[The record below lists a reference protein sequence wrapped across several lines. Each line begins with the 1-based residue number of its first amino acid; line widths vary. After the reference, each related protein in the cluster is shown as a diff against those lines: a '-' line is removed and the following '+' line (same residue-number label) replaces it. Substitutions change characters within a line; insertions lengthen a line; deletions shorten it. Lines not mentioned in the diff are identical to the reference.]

1 MFPTSISR
9 LCNDKRP
16 DHRKSKGSN
25 RLAQV
30 SDRGVQIIESLKEVI
45 ASLKSQNE
53 VYRLEREQDKR
64 QINALLSVI
73 ADLRKEIAS
82 LHEAIDARNNDIAKA
97 ENINK
102 GLSRIISNKTEKQA
116 PPEPSAK
123 ERKELET
130 KRAEAVW
137 RQSVRRLSRP
147 VEITAQSEA
156 PIRRTLHIRESFTL
170 HPTLPVSICPPPRLS
185 AALIRRVTPPHIW
198 KAGGTAIKRV
208 IWRRYSTVRL
218 CISRTA
224 ACTVERHRQPH
235 SLTLPMSPQQ

>member
-1 MFPTSISR
+1 MT
-9 LCNDKRP
+9 N
-16 DHRKSKGSN
+16 
-25 RLAQV
+25 A
-30 SDRGVQIIESLKEVI
+30 QIIESLKEVI
-45 ASLKSQNE
+45 ASLKSQIE

-102 GLSRIISNKTEKQA
+102 GLSKIISNKTEKQA
-116 PPEPSAK
+116 PPEPSP
-123 ERKELET
+123 R
-130 KRAEAVW
+130 RGRNW

-170 HPTLPVSICPPPRLS
+170 HPTLPVSICPPPRSS

>member
-1 MFPTSISR
+1 MT
-9 LCNDKRP
+9 N
-16 DHRKSKGSN
+16 
-25 RLAQV
+25 A
-30 SDRGVQIIESLKEVI
+30 QIIESLKEVI

-130 KRAEAVW
+130 KRAEAVKA
-137 RQSVRRLSRP
+137 RGNNGAKRS
-147 VEITAQSEA
+147 T
-156 PIRRTLHIRESFTL
+156 
-170 HPTLPVSICPPPRLS
+170 HPENS
-185 AALIRRVTPPHIW
+185 AHTRVVYVT
-198 KAGGTAIKRV
+198 
-208 IWRRYSTVRL
+208 RL